1 MPGFAPVSADLSG
14 VIDAIGQFFEHLAAV
29 EWIPLLLGLALYG
42 LALTA
47 RSRGSYN
54 VLKAA
59 YPDEKFRFL
68 PVWGAYVAAYG
79 ANAVFPARP
88 GDIVRL
94 FLLKRTVP
102 NSHYPT
108 LYASFLVENIFDW
121 VAGILV
127 LIFAF
132 TQGVFPK
139 PPDFSKL
146 DAFDLSYF
154 AAHPQ
159 FTLFV
164 LTVLGILVL
173 IAVAWLSA
181 RVKAFWARVRQGWTI
196 LRDRRRYFR
205 EVVSYQALA
214 WALRF
219 GCFWF
224 LLDAFSIGGSV
235 RNVLLVFGVT
245 AVSSMVPLTPGG
257 AGVQQALFVKV
268 FATSATAATVASYS
282 VGQQIA
288 IAAFSFGLGLVA
300 LITVFQMRSFRQV
313 IRLGKAER
321 AAAQSPS

>member
-1 MPGFAPVSADLSG
+1 MTGASLVFGDISSVL
-14 VIDAIGQFFEHLAAV
+14 DAIGQFFENLAAV
-29 EWIPLLLGLALYG
+29 EWIPLIAGLVLYG
-42 LALTA
+42 LALTS

-54 VLKAA
+54 VLRAA
-59 YPDEKFRFL
+59 YPAERFRWL

-121 VAGILV
+121 AVGIVV

-164 LTVLGILVL
+164 LTVLAIAVL
-173 IAVAWLSA
+173 IAIAWLSA

-196 LRDRRRYFR
+196 LRDKRRYLR

-219 GCFWF
+219 GCFW
-224 LLDAFSIGGSV
+224 LLLEAFGIPPSI
-235 RNVLLVFGVT
+235 RNVLLVFGVA
-245 AVSSMVPLTPGG
+245 AVSSLVPLTPGG
-257 AGVQQALFVKV
+257 AGVQQALLVKV
-268 FATSATAATVASYS
+268 FAGSAAAATVASYS

-300 LITVFQMRSFRQV
+300 LIMVFQMRSFRQV

>member
-1 MPGFAPVSADLSG
+1 MPGMAPVFGDLAS
-14 VIDAIGQFFEHLAAV
+14 VLDAIGQFFSNLAAV
-29 EWIPLLLGLALYG
+29 EWLPLLAALALYG

-59 YPDEKFRFL
+59 YPDERFGWL

-121 VAGILV
+121 AIGIVV

-154 AAHPQ
+154 ASHPQ

-164 LTVLGILVL
+164 LTALGILVL
-173 IAVAWLSA
+173 ILIAWLSA
-181 RVKAFWARVRQGWTI
+181 KVKSFWARVRQGWTI
-196 LRDRRRYFR
+196 LRDKRRYLR

-214 WALRF
+214 WGLRF
-219 GCFWF
+219 ICFWF
-224 LLDAFSIGGSV
+224 LLEAFGIPASV
-235 RNVLLVFGVT
+235 RNVLLVFGVA

-257 AGVQQALFVKV
+257 AGVQQALLVKV
-268 FATSATAATVASYS
+268 FATSAGAAAVASYS

-288 IAAFSFGLGLVA
+288 IAAFSFGLGLIA
-300 LITVFQMRSFRQV
+300 LITVFEMRSFRQV

-321 AAAQSPS
+321 AAAQTPS

>member
-1 MPGFAPVSADLSG
+1 MLPAPVIADLSG
-14 VIDAIGQFFEHLAAV
+14 VLDAIGQFFEHLAAV
-29 EWIPLLLGLALYG
+29 DWLPLVAGLACYG
-42 LALTA
+42 LALTV
-47 RSRGSYN
+47 RSRASFN
-54 VLKAA
+54 VLRAA
-59 YPDEKFRFL
+59 YPNKRFRWL

-94 FLLKRTVP
+94 FLLKRSVP
-102 NSHYPT
+102 ASHYPT
-108 LYASFLVENIFDW
+108 LASSFLVENIFDT
-121 VAGILV
+121 AIGIVV

-164 LTVLGILVL
+164 LTALGVLAM
-173 IAVAWLSA
+173 IAFALLSA
-181 RVKAFWARVRQGWTI
+181 KVKAFWARVRQGFAI
-196 LRDRRRYFR
+196 LRDKRRYLR
-205 EVVSYQALA
+205 EVAAYQALS
-214 WALRF
+214 WLLRF
-219 GCFWF
+219 ACFWF
-224 LLDAFSIGGSV
+224 LLEAFGIGGSV
-235 RNVLLVFGVT
+235 RNVLLVFGVA

-257 AGVQQALFVKV
+257 AGVQQALLVKV
-268 FATSATAATVASYS
+268 FAGTASTATVTSYS
-282 VGQQIA
+282 VGQQVA
-288 IAAFSFGLGLVA
+288 IAAFSFGLGLIA

-321 AAAQSPS
+321 AAAETPT

>member
-1 MPGFAPVSADLSG
+1 MTGTALVFGDISSVLH
-14 VIDAIGQFFEHLAAV
+14 AIGQFFENLAAV
-29 EWIPLLLGLALYG
+29 EWIPLIGGLVLYG
-42 LALTA
+42 IALTA

-54 VLKAA
+54 VLRAA
-59 YPDEKFRFL
+59 YPEERFRWL

-121 VAGILV
+121 AMGIVV

-164 LTVLGILVL
+164 LTVLGIVVL
-173 IAVAWLSA
+173 IAIAWLSA

-196 LRDRRRYFR
+196 LRDKRRYLR

-219 GCFWF
+219 GCFW
-224 LLDAFSIGGSV
+224 LLLEAFGIPGSV
-235 RNVLLVFGVT
+235 RNVLLVFGVA
-245 AVSSMVPLTPGG
+245 AVSSLVPLTPGG
-257 AGVQQALFVKV
+257 AGVQQALLVKV
-268 FATSATAATVASYS
+268 FAGSAAATTVASYS
-282 VGQQIA
+282 VGQQIG

-300 LITVFQMRSFRQV
+300 LIMVFEMRSFRQV

-321 AAAQSPS
+321 AAAQTPS

>member
-1 MPGFAPVSADLSG
+1 MPGFIPVYGDISSVL
-14 VIDAIGQFFEHLAAV
+14 DAVGHFFANLAAV
-29 EWIPLLLGLALYG
+29 EWLPLIAGLACYG
-42 LALTA
+42 LALTSRA
-47 RSRGSYN
+47 RGSFN

-59 YPDEKFRFL
+59 YPDEQFRFL

-121 VAGILV
+121 AVGILV

-164 LTVLGILVL
+164 LTALGILVL
-173 IAVAWLSA
+173 IAIAWLSA

-196 LRDRRRYFR
+196 LRDKRRYLL
-205 EVVSYQALA
+205 EVVTYQALA

-219 GCFWF
+219 VCFWF

-235 RNVLLVFGVT
+235 RNVLLVFGVA

-257 AGVQQALFVKV
+257 AGVQQALLVKV
-268 FATSATAATVASYS
+268 FATSAATATVASYS

-288 IAAFSFGLGLVA
+288 IAAFSFGLGLLA

-321 AAAQSPS
+321 TAAQTPS